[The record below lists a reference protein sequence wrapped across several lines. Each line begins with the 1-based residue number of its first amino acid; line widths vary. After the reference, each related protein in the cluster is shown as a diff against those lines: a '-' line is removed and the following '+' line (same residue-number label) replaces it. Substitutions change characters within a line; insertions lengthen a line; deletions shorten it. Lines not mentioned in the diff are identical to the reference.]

1 MIFARWLP
9 VVMLGFA
16 LATIAAPARAQET
29 PPPAPLPPPANPT
42 PIDREYDGQTH
53 ITLAPYIW
61 GPTVK
66 LNTQY
71 SIPTLPTRPVHII
84 ARNIQIGPSDYLP
97 KLDSGFMGAFEVRKG
112 ILSLFGDGI
121 YINASTTATFVGAL
135 SGPFNRIHIP
145 YTVSTAARIS
155 PAIWELAAGVTLAHN
170 DFADV
175 NFFAGTRQ
183 FPISATFSYNAIV
196 GRRGIIA
203 PSATLRTFD
212 AADDMI
218 LGIRGQVF
226 FDQHLFVPY
235 YGDFGNGSNNQSWQA
250 YGGAGYAFEHGQ
262 SIVALYRALN
272 YFNFPLTAHT
282 QKFGMA
288 GPLLG
293 YTFHI

>member
-1 MIFARWLP
+1 MSFVRWLP
-9 VVMLGFA
+9 LVMLGFA
-16 LATIAAPARAQET
+16 LAIAPARAQET
-29 PPPAPLPPPANPT
+29 PPPAPLPPPTNPT
-42 PIDREYDGQTH
+42 PIDREYDGNLH

-61 GPTVK
+61 GPTVR
-66 LNTQY
+66 LNTQFT
-71 SIPTLPTRPVHII
+71 IPTLPTRPGRI
-84 ARNIQIGPSDYLP
+84 AVPYVQVGPSQYLP
-97 KLDSGFMGAFEVRKG
+97 KVDSAFMGAFEIRKG
-112 ILSLFGDGI
+112 ILSFFGDGI
-121 YINASTTATFVGAL
+121 YLNAASSATFVGTI
-135 SGPFNRIHIP
+135 SGPLNRIHIP
-145 YTVSTAARIS
+145 YTVNSTARIA

-183 FPISATFSYNAIV
+183 FPISAALSYNAVV

-203 PSATLRTFD
+203 PSGNLHTFD

-218 LGIRGQVF
+218 LGLRGQVF
-226 FDQHLFVPY
+226 FDRHIFVPY

-250 YGGAGYAFEHGQ
+250 YGGAGYAFDHGQ

-272 YFNFPLTAHT
+272 YFNFPITAHT
-282 QKFGMA
+282 QRFSMA